1 MKETIRR
8 SDRMQKRCSSS
19 YSGRGRRGRPAT
31 GPAIP
36 SAGRTLALAS
46 VLAAFLAPGIAAQE
60 AAARA
65 APGAE
70 VPSPVLSREAELNEA
85 EAALGEFSRRVNAV
99 ADAVEE
105 DGAMPHR
112 GILEDLRAEL
122 ATWAET
128 ISAMSVDPAEDAVI
142 DRRRFRRFERR
153 IRGSAADVNAA
164 VERINESLRSPS

>member
-19 YSGRGRRGRPAT
+19 YSGRGRRAT
-31 GPAIP
+31 GPASSP
-36 SAGRTLALAS
+36 AGRTLLLAS

-70 VPSPVLSREAELNEA
+70 VPSPVLTREAELSEA
-85 EAALGEFSRRVNAV
+85 EAALGELSRRVSAL

-105 DGAMPHR
+105 DGPMPHR
-112 GILEDLRAEL
+112 AVLEDLRAEL
-122 ATWAET
+122 EAWSDT
-128 ISAMSVDPAEDAVI
+128 ISAMSVEPAEDADI
-142 DRRRFRRFERR
+142 NRRRFRRFERR
-153 IRGSAADVNAA
+153 IRSSTADVNAA
-164 VERINESLRSPS
+164 VEQINESLRSST